1 MKARL
6 ENGEIK
12 VYREMPQAFLTV
24 SGFLPIVNGLQSV
37 VGQAIPD
44 ALLMPEEDLKTFG
57 FFDVQ
62 EDPFIDD
69 RIEEFGDLYFDETEE
84 LFKKEILD
92 KDFIWTL
99 EECKENVINNYNSI
113 LHREF
118 TKTDYHYIKQLEL
131 GAEIPQDVLDA
142 RTALRAESESVKAE
156 INALTTKK
164 EVLKYNLPNYKF

>member
-24 SGFLPIVNGLQSV
+24 SGFLPTVNGLQSV
-37 VGQAIPD
+37 EGQAIPD

-57 FFDVQ
+57 FFDIQ

-69 RIEEFGDLYFDETEE
+69 RIEEFGDFYFDEAEE

-99 EECKENVINNYNSI
+99 EECKENVIKNYDSI
-113 LHREF
+113 LHQEF

-131 GAEIPQDVLDA
+131 GTEIPQNVLDR
-142 RTALRAESESVKAE
+142 RTALRQEAETVKAE
-156 INALTTKK
+156 INALSTKK